1 MPASSFGPKGLDSG
15 ICKSLLVRVFL
26 RSTLWTHPFPL
37 LPVFIPINRK
47 TSQNLNGG
55 NLMEM
60 FGSQQISPQSV
71 AAGSVEE
78 RLMFLKKV
86 YGLLT
91 LSLLVAV
98 GAAMISPQIVP
109 PGMFWPLFIAY
120 FVLSLVAYFV
130 RRKPGINLIA
140 LFSFTAVTGLMLGMV
155 ASVYDAGVVED
166 ALILTVV
173 IFASLTG
180 YVIASKKDFSFL
192 GSFLFTGLIII
203 IVGGLL
209 SAFIFHNPMG
219 EFIIAGGGVF
229 LFSGFILYDTS
240 NILRRY
246 SVDDYVGGTLD
257 LFMDVILLFMYLLRL
272 LSLLTGRN

>member
-1 MPASSFGPKGLDSG
+1 
-15 ICKSLLVRVFL
+15 
-26 RSTLWTHPFPL
+26 
-37 LPVFIPINRK
+37 
-47 TSQNLNGG
+47 
-55 NLMEM
+55 MEM
-60 FGSQQISPQSV
+60 FGSQSQKISPQSV

-78 RLMFLKKV
+78 RLIFLKKV

-98 GAAMISPQIVP
+98 GAAIAAPQIVP
-109 PGMFWPLFIAY
+109 AGMFWPLFIAY
-120 FVLSLVAYFV
+120 FVMSIVAYMV
-130 RRKPGINLIA
+130 RRKPGINMIA
-140 LFSFTAVTGLMLGMV
+140 LFSFTAVTGLMMGMI
-155 ASVYDAGVVED
+155 ATVYDVAVVRD

-173 IFASLTG
+173 IFTCLTG
-180 YVIASKKDFSFL
+180 YVMGSKRDFSFL
-192 GSFLFTGLIII
+192 GTFLFTGLIII
-203 IVGGLL
+203 IIGGLL
-209 SAFIFHNPMG
+209 NAFIFRNPVG

-257 LFMDVILLFMYLLRL
+257 LFMDVILLFLYLLRF

>member
-1 MPASSFGPKGLDSG
+1 
-15 ICKSLLVRVFL
+15 
-26 RSTLWTHPFPL
+26 
-37 LPVFIPINRK
+37 
-47 TSQNLNGG
+47 
-55 NLMEM
+55 MEM
-60 FGSQQISPQSV
+60 FGSQTQNISPQS
-71 AAGSVEE
+71 AAAASVEA
-78 RLMFLKKV
+78 RMTFLKKV

-130 RRKPGINLIA
+130 RQKPGINLIA
-140 LFSFTAVTGLMLGMV
+140 LFSFTAVTGLMLGLV
-155 ASVYDAGVVED
+155 ASVYDVAVVQD

-173 IFASLTG
+173 IFVSLTV
-180 YVIASKKDFSFL
+180 YVIGSKRDFSFL
-192 GSFLFTGLIII
+192 SSFLFTGLIII

-209 SAFIFHNPMG
+209 NAFIFRNPVG

-272 LSLLTGRN
+272 LSLLTGRD